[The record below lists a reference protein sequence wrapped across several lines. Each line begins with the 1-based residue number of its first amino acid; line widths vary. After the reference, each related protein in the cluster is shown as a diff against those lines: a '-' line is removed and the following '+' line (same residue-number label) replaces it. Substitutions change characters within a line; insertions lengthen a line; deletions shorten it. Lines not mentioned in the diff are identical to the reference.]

1 MATMSA
7 PVRGIGL
14 ADRIAARTYLRGL
27 AAVER
32 GDFDQVL
39 ARFRPDCEL
48 VFVSRTALGARLS
61 GKADLRRWFER
72 FGRLLPHPVFDVQ
85 RLVIAG
91 PAWDQRI
98 AAHVIIRSRIAG
110 EPYENQFAQF
120 LTLRWG
126 KVAEDLILEDTA
138 TWEAAS
144 RRRACRSRRVA
155 ADRKASLRGAAD
167 AGHVTAQAAR
177 RPSPDASPSA
187 PRRTVVLCSGRLF
200 PLALLLA

>member
-1 MATMSA
+1 MPTMNTS
-7 PVRGIGL
+7 VSRVSL
-14 ADRIAARTYLRGL
+14 ASRIAASSYLRGL

-39 ARFRPDCEL
+39 RQFRPDCEF

-61 GKADLRRWFER
+61 GTADLRRWFER
-72 FGRLLPHPVFDVQ
+72 FARLLPDPAFDVQ
-85 RLVIAG
+85 RLVIGG
-91 PAWDQRI
+91 PVWNQHL
-98 AAHVIIRSRIAG
+98 AAHVIIRSRVAG

-144 RRRACRSRRVA
+144 RRLA
-155 ADRKASLRGAAD
+155 A
-167 AGHVTAQAAR
+167 AGHAEAAGSPLTAKPA
-177 RPSPDASPSA
+177 
-187 PRRTVVLCSGRLF
+187 
-200 PLALLLA
+200 

>member
-7 PVRGIGL
+7 SVRGVSLTG
-14 ADRIAARTYLRGL
+14 RIAASTYLRGL

-39 ARFRPDCEL
+39 RQFRPDCEL

-61 GKADLRRWFER
+61 GQADLRRWFER
-72 FGRLLPHPVFDVQ
+72 FRRLLPDPLFDVQ
-85 RLVIAG
+85 RLVIGG
-91 PAWDQRI
+91 PVWDQRI
-98 AAHVIIRSRIAG
+98 AAHVIIRSHVAS

-144 RRRACRSRRVA
+144 HRLAAAGDLEAIGPPLLGMHDRSY
-155 ADRKASLRGAAD
+155 RG
-167 AGHVTAQAAR
+167 
-177 RPSPDASPSA
+177 
-187 PRRTVVLCSGRLF
+187 
-200 PLALLLA
+200 

>member
-7 PVRGIGL
+7 SVSGASL
-14 ADRIAARTYLRGL
+14 AGRIAAGTYLRGL
-27 AAVER
+27 DAVEH

-39 ARFRPDCEL
+39 RQFRPDCEL

-72 FGRLLPHPVFDVQ
+72 FRRLLPDPLFDVQ
-85 RLVIAG
+85 RLVIGG
-91 PAWDQRI
+91 PVWDQRI
-98 AAHVIIRSRIAG
+98 AAHVIIASRVAG

-126 KVAEDLILEDTA
+126 KVLEDLILEDTA

-144 RRRACRSRRVA
+144 RRLA
-155 ADRKASLRGAAD
+155 AAGDIEAVGPPLTTSQSEERG
-167 AGHVTAQAAR
+167 
-177 RPSPDASPSA
+177 
-187 PRRTVVLCSGRLF
+187 
-200 PLALLLA
+200 